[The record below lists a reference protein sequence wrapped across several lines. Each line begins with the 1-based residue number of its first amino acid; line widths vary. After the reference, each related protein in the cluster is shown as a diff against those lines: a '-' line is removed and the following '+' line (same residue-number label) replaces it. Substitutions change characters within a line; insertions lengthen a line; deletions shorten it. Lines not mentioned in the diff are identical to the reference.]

1 MAKRSMRVLKA
12 LAEDDRENVKGKDK
26 GKAKKKKTSD
36 KLIPG
41 TVLTWRQVVAMM
53 ESNSL
58 DLDSPMLI
66 KLPIPLK
73 FGTWPNGEDKT
84 ANFLGFCID
93 DNDFLCTDLF
103 DIRREEGLIALDVKN
118 TGVRKLVN

>member
-12 LAEDDRENVKGKDK
+12 LAEEDGEKVR
-26 GKAKKKKTSD
+26 GKAKRKAEKKKTSD

-41 TVLTWRQVVAMM
+41 TVLTWRQVVEMM
-53 ESNSL
+53 KNNSL

-66 KLPIPLK
+66 KLPLPLK

-84 ANFLGFCID
+84 ASFLGFCID

-103 DIRREEGLIALDVKN
+103 DIRKEGLIALDVKN

>member
-1 MAKRSMRVLKA
+1 MAKRSMKVLRA
-12 LAEDDRENVKGKDK
+12 LAEDDRK
-26 GKAKKKKTSD
+26 KAKRKADKKKTSD
-36 KLIPG
+36 RLIPG

-53 ESNSL
+53 KSNGL

-66 KLPIPLK
+66 KLPVPLR

-103 DIRREEGLIALDVKN
+103 DIRRDEGLIALDVKN